1 MRHEYWNRQTLDSE
15 FSVFLFTVLGSEC
28 WGSLWKRGIQT
39 SNSLFSAH
47 AHFVDIFDHKMN
59 TAHHRIPGYCS
70 LCAKCPYTFTTPKTF
85 AVFYGWLET
94 LTGNM
99 NQKTA
104 LCDRLS
110 WSLGILLEANPHN
123 KDTPG
128 MFSWVCMHGSDPVS
142 GLCSAEFGKLK
153 AAVECEIARRW
164 NGHHYLYERDSS
176 SSGRDTAH
184 HFITE
189 FPNELMRDDKHQQ
202 VSSHSSIRELWY
214 SHLWRRQ
221 KRHSIQSWVG
231 FE

>member
-28 WGSLWKRGIQT
+28 WGVPVEERHPNIKLTLQRT
-39 SNSLFSAH
+39 
-47 AHFVDIFDHKMN
+47 
-59 TAHHRIPGYCS
+59 RS
-70 LCAKCPYTFTTPKTF
+70 LCRHIWSQNEYCTSPDPWLLQSVCQMSLHLYYPKDLRCVLWMAGDTYWQYEPKNSF
-85 AVFYGWLET
+85 MWPL
-94 LTGNM
+94 
-99 NQKTA
+99 
-104 LCDRLS
+104 
-110 WSLGILLEANPHN
+110 ILIIRDPVRSTHN

-189 FPNELMRDDKHQQ
+189 CPNELMRDDKHQQ

-214 SHLWRRQ
+214 SHLRRRQ